1 MMWLR
6 AQFKGFV
13 FACTADTCFGQ
24 AGKATVVLTDKT
36 FATSIDKISAVSA
49 DRTAAVS
56 QDISMV
62 STTQGL
68 RPCVVDRIEMSWE
81 ILSADTTDILSADT
95 TNVLSADTTDVLS
108 ARKAQDATKS
118 KPCGCPMAT
127 FSFFLPSSSWSA

>member
-1 MMWLR
+1 MS
-6 AQFKGFV
+6 A
-13 FACTADTCFGQ
+13 
-24 AGKATVVLTDKT
+24 DKT
-36 FATSIDKISAVSA
+36 FVVSADKISVVSA
-49 DRTAAVS
+49 DKIS

-108 ARKAQDATKS
+108 AAKAQDATKF
-118 KPCGCPMAT
+118 C
-127 FSFFLPSSSWSA
+127 